1 MGAKGEKCEQVQNDE
16 DGPIESRLS
25 RDSRASRTC
34 IMKNLLPGI
43 WQWSWFSE
51 EKQIDFNGLFLTVGE
66 HKILID
72 PPPMTG
78 DASSVILRNGPI
90 DYIIVTNRDHAREAV
105 KYQGEF
111 GCQLQVPEADAPQ
124 MDLTPTKTFKDGELL
139 TGGIWVIQLKD
150 QKSPG
155 ESALF
160 IPQGKGVLIVGDAL
174 IGKPSGSLSL
184 LSAEKYTDAGKA
196 REGLR
201 RLLKYNF
208 DSLLVGDG
216 VSILTGAKQA
226 VERLLQPAS

>member
-1 MGAKGEKCEQVQNDE
+1 
-16 DGPIESRLS
+16 
-25 RDSRASRTC
+25 
-34 IMKNLLPGI
+34 MKQILPGI

-51 EKQIDFNGLFLTVGE
+51 EKQLDFNGLFLMVGE

-78 DASSVILRNGPI
+78 EASSVILRNGPV
-90 DYIIVTNRDHAREAV
+90 DYIILTNRDHARETV
-105 KYQGEF
+105 KYQEEF
-111 GCQLQVPEADAPQ
+111 RCQLHVPEADAPQ
-124 MDLTPTKTFKDGELL
+124 MDLKPTKTFKDGELL
-139 TGGIWVIQLKD
+139 PGGIWVIQLKD

-160 IPQGKGVLIVGDAL
+160 IQQGKGVLIVGDAF
-174 IGKPSGSLSL
+174 IGKPAGSVSL
-184 LSAEKYTDAGKA
+184 LAAEKYADEGKA

-226 VERLLQPAS
+226 VERLLQPLS